1 MHQITSSSQ
10 NNVKPFTDITSS
22 KVLFLLFYIQGLY
35 IRLRFVWCLNK
46 VIDDDDDDD
55 DVWINF

>member
-22 KVLFLLFYIQGLY
+22 KVLFLLFYIQGL
-35 IRLRFVWCLNK
+35 
-46 VIDDDDDDD
+46 
-55 DVWINF
+55 